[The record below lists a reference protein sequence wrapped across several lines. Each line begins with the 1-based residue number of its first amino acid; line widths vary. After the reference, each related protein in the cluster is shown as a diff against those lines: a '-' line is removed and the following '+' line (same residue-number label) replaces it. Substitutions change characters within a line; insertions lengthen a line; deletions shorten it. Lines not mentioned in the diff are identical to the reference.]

1 MRYVGRAVR
10 AILSVVI
17 FALVLELCARVD
29 DRISYGA
36 PMWSSY
42 NADGLYE
49 PDHVGKRG
57 KPNARYKKWQL
68 NSLGFRGPELR
79 PGTIRV
85 VCFGASET
93 FGLYEAEGQEYP
105 RQLERDLNAR
115 AGGDVFQ
122 VVNAAYPGETVA
134 TAILRVPQIMETVHP
149 RYAIIYPAPAEYIW
163 LPWLDPPKSANNGA
177 IEPLPKF
184 ELRIADRMR
193 IVLKSVLPSRFQSR
207 LRQHEI
213 DHEAA
218 QYKLMDRVPEEN
230 VFRFRADLLALIEA
244 LNARGLEPVLVTHA
258 DAFGEHPNAPDHNLL
273 IAWRKFY
280 PMLEEAGFIDME
292 RRMNDA
298 MRSIAL
304 EENVTLVDAAREI
317 PPTSEYFADF
327 SHFTNAG
334 SQLIAQKLAEGMKSA
349 VGGGLHAAS
358 GPTRVNAA
366 MASNSEW
373 RRSP

>member
-10 AILSVVI
+10 AIVSVVI

-42 NADGLYE
+42 NVDGLYE
-49 PDHVGKRG
+49 ADHVGKRG

-79 PGTIRV
+79 PGTTRV

-122 VVNAAYPGETVA
+122 VVNVAYPGETVA
-134 TAILRVPQIMETVHP
+134 TAILRVPEIVETVHP

-163 LPWLDPPKSANNGA
+163 LPWLDPPKSANNGV

-213 DHEAA
+213 DRDEA

-230 VFRFRADLLALIEA
+230 VFRFRADLLALIVA

-280 PMLEEAGFIDME
+280 PMLKEAGFIDME
-292 RRMNDA
+292 RRMNDV
-298 MRSIAL
+298 MRSIAP
-304 EENVTLVDAAREI
+304 EENVVLVDAAREI

-358 GPTRVNAA
+358 SPARVNAA
-366 MASNSEW
+366 MASNSE
-373 RRSP
+373 